1 MEIVAYDSFYM
12 NDRATATVS
21 VSVNRNP
28 DSPAFRDNNGN
39 NYFKSIDEM
48 HEVGTVVLRL
58 NATDTDGVCF
68 MDNFCYIN
76 QFKQHFDIQQ
86 AYGNK

>member
-1 MEIVAYDSFYM
+1 MAYDSFYP

-39 NYFKSIDEM
+39 NYFKSIDEVTD
-48 HEVGTVVLRL
+48 VGTVVLRL
-58 NATDTDGVCF
+58 NASDTDGVSF
-68 MDNFCYIN
+68 IEKKNFFLN
-76 QFKQHFDIQQ
+76 NLAQ
-86 AYGNK
+86 